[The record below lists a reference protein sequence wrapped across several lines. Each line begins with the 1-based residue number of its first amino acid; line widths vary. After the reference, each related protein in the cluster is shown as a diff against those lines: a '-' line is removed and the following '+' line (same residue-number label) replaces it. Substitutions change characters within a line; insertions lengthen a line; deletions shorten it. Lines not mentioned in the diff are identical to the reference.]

1 MVGAHGKHDVEPL
14 LSLKCPRGQDW
25 QSAGEDDALWLLY
38 VPALQGVHALLPLTF
53 ENLPAAQGA
62 QAAGEDDPLEGLLV
76 PRLQGKQAVRASLS
90 PYWPATHGRQ
100 AADESAPGIG
110 LYVPRPH
117 PMHDDDELALV
128 KGLKV
133 PAAHSVQFGAGWPP
147 GL

>member
-53 ENLPAAQGA
+53 ENVPAAQGA
-62 QAAGEDDPLEGLLV
+62 HADDPLEGLLV

-100 AADESAPGIG
+100 AADESAPGVG

-128 KGLKV
+128 
-133 PAAHSVQFGAGWPP
+133 
-147 GL
+147 